1 MLRLNSTNSLGSDP
15 CTPCVCEQETVSL
28 DPKAL
33 ANGLAEVYRIEALE
47 RIEAARRDLQVRDKQ
62 THNRAGE

>member
-1 MLRLNSTNSLGSDP
+1 M
-15 CTPCVCEQETVSL
+15 SL

-47 RIEAARRDLQVRDKQ
+47 RIEAARRDLQVGNAQ
-62 THNRAGE
+62 GAYCAYCTGVGWWGFV

>member
-1 MLRLNSTNSLGSDP
+1 
-15 CTPCVCEQETVSL
+15 VCEQETVSL